1 MIGNIKIYQQKKAKG
16 TNVYVFKFDKEA
28 LEILNT
34 KKLEV
39 KFNKECNITLFKP
52 SLTTALEYKIK
63 DDDTIR
69 VSTNDAY
76 IDLTGEYYIHSEE
89 DDSLGFELN
98 KK

>member
-1 MIGNIKIYQQKKAKG
+1 MIGNVRIYQQKRARG
-16 TNVYVFKFDKEA
+16 TNLYVFKFDKEA
-28 LEILNT
+28 IQILNT

-39 KFNKECNITLFKP
+39 RFTKETITLFKP
-52 SLTTALEYKIK
+52 SLSTALEYKVR
-63 DDDTIR
+63 DNDTIR
-69 VSTNDAY
+69 VSTNNAY